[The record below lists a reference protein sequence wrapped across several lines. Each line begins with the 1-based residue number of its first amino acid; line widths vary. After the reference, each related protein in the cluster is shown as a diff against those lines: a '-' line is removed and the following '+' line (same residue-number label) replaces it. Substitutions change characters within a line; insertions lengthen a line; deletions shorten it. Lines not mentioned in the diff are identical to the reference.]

1 MAKEPSL
8 QDSFLLR
15 AKTERTSVTLFLVN
29 GYQLRGRVT
38 GFDPFTVVLMSD
50 GRQQLIYKHAIST
63 MIPERPLTLGNG
75 QTT

>member
-8 QDSFLLR
+8 QDSFLCK
-15 AKTERTSVTLFLVN
+15 AKNERTSVTLFLVN

-63 MIPERPLTLGNG
+63 MIPERPLALENG
-75 QTT
+75 QNT